1 MEKEENRPCRKLGY
15 SIKQMNH
22 DFKGRLFREG
32 LAEGIDEIT
41 LMHAWILGYLQHNED
56 RDIYQKTMEADLGM
70 CRSAVTGLVQ
80 ILEKK
85 GYIVRESVPSDA
97 RLKPIRLT
105 ALGRSISLR
114 VEDTLDH
121 IENTMKGDISE
132 EELDIFFKV
141 PDKIRNNLQESSLK

>member
-1 MEKEENRPCRKLGY
+1 
-15 SIKQMNH
+15 
-22 DFKGRLFREG
+22 
-32 LAEGIDEIT
+32 
-41 LMHAWILGYLQHNED
+41 
-56 RDIYQKTMEADLGM
+56 M

-97 RLKPIRLT
+97 RLKRIRLT
-105 ALGRSISLR
+105 ELGRSISLR

-141 PDKIRNNLQESSLK
+141 SDKIRNNLKESSLK